1 MEQNKLQNAAAT
13 TEPDRE
19 EKGLLK
25 KKPKTILYKN
35 DSSEKTFEL
44 SAAQGRATCD

>member
-1 MEQNKLQNAAAT
+1 MEQNKVQNAAAT

-25 KKPKTILYKN
+25 KNPKTILYKN
-35 DSSEKTFEL
+35 DSSKKTFEL